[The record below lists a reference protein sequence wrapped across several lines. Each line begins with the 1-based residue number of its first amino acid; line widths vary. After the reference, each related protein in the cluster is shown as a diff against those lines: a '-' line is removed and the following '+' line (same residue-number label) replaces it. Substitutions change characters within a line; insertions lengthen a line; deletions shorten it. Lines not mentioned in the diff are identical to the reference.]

1 MSPRNSPGSRVSI
14 VLAISLA
21 AFTFTAIGR
30 GQTAAA
36 KKPASSAKAPA
47 ATPVTMAECEGV
59 NNCATW
65 TFLGSQ
71 GNGQWPSGEIAN
83 LTVENFDADTVVIR
97 RADSTGASAG
107 LTAVYKG
114 TRHGDRIGGE
124 FTSSWPGHWDDKA
137 GNWYAT
143 IEKNSAS
150 LPAVMH
156 WCIDCTNGMGGTLK
170 WENGHYLALS
180 DVSGQT
186 TILQVESFS
195 RQSVV
200 LHRINSGRYPGT
212 AELAGQISAQEN
224 TINGIQT
231 DPDGRTKTFRAA
243 WGSAINT
250 LPGTR
255 GPDPVVVRPIV
266 CYGWFLI
273 VCQ

>member
-1 MSPRNSPGSRVSI
+1 MTQRKALGILSAA
-14 VLAISLA
+14 LATVVVA
-21 AFTFTAIGR
+21 ATSF
-30 GQTAAA
+30 GQTAQPSKKLTESVPKPKAA
-36 KKPASSAKAPA
+36 S
-47 ATPVTMAECEGV
+47 PVTMTECEGT

-71 GNGQWPSGEIAN
+71 GNGQWPSGEVAN

-143 IEKNSAS
+143 IEKNSVS
-150 LPAVMH
+150 LPTVMH
-156 WCIDCTNGMGGTLK
+156 WCIGCTNGIGGTLK

-180 DVSGQT
+180 DVPGQT
-186 TILQVESFS
+186 TILQVESFTL
-195 RQSVV
+195 QSVV
-200 LHRINSGRYPGT
+200 LHRINSGPYPGT
-212 AELAGQISAQEN
+212 AELAGQISAQGN

-231 DPDGRTKTFRAA
+231 DPEGRTKTFRAA
-243 WGSAINT
+243 WGSAIDT

-255 GPDPVVVRPIV
+255 GAEPMVVARPVV